1 MAKLTKAQA
10 QRTAFQDER
19 VDAIMSAGLGA
30 LETRQTFATEITMH
44 WKAARERFIVIGE
57 ALYLAK
63 QRLEHGEF
71 EEMVRSDLPFDRNVC
86 HQLRRVYEAVATKRL
101 SLQEVPDSYST
112 AYKVT
117 TLSDKEL
124 EQARGINLLRPEL
137 TRSEIM
143 RFKKSLQATPPCPS
157 RMRIRQLIESR
168 RKLLDQLRRLER
180 EMEDLGIDPQN
191 PDFDDDGRDG
201 GSVMVEGEAVEV

>member
-1 MAKLTKAQA
+1 
-10 QRTAFQDER
+10 
-19 VDAIMSAGLGA
+19 
-30 LETRQTFATEITMH
+30 
-44 WKAARERFIVIGE
+44 
-57 ALYLAK
+57 
-63 QRLEHGEF
+63 
-71 EEMVRSDLPFDRNVC
+71 MVRSDLPFDRNVC

-101 SLQEVPDSYST
+101 RLQEVPDSYST

-117 TLSDKEL
+117 TLSDEEL

-191 PDFDDDGRDG
+191 PDFDDDGREG
-201 GSVMVEGEAVEV
+201 GSVMIEGEAVEV